1 MDEEIRDILRDA
13 KKELKR
19 VEHLVYVSL
28 KYTRTVDVLKNV
40 LSRMTEAYEELFIVL
55 YNYKKEDEAP
65 TAPVRLAREIDSL
78 YEDEEITKNV
88 ETFILL
94 RKIYRAPNPI
104 REEEY
109 RRHVAMK
116 TYINGREEV
125 FNIDLAMQ
133 YFGYLSE
140 FYEIVEKD
148 ILPDG

>member
-1 MDEEIRDILRDA
+1 MKESIEDA
-13 KKELKR
+13 EKAIKR

-40 LSRMTEAYEELFIVL
+40 LSRMLESYEILLRILYRYKVDDKEVPEAPVKLALEVQNLYEE
-55 YNYKKEDEAP
+55 NEA
-65 TAPVRLAREIDSL
+65 VQENID
-78 YEDEEITKNV
+78 
-88 ETFILL
+88 TFILL

-116 TYINGREEV
+116 TYINGKEEV

-133 YFGYLSE
+133 YFDYLNE
-140 FYEIVEKD
+140 FFETVERD
-148 ILPDG
+148 ILEDG

>member
-1 MDEEIRDILRDA
+1 MKESIEDA

-40 LSRMTEAYEELFIVL
+40 LSRMLEAYELLLKTL
-55 YNYKKEDEAP
+55 YTYKVDDKEVP
-65 TAPVRLAREIDSL
+65 KAPVKLALEVQNL
-78 YEDEEITKNV
+78 YEDNEAVQENV

-116 TYINGREEV
+116 TYINGKEEV

-133 YFGYLSE
+133 YFDYLKRFFE
-140 FYEIVEKD
+140 TVERD
-148 ILPDG
+148 ILQDG